1 MKVSF
6 SKSGEIS
13 PYQIS
18 LASQYQRKK
27 LHVRSLISI
36 SEAVA
41 NEWTIAEI
49 LTVLFVGS
57 EF

>member
-41 NEWTIAEI
+41 NEWTM
-49 LTVLFVGS
+49 
-57 EF
+57 